1 MGCSSLTREDGQVKD
16 RLRNKRNAKRRSLEE
31 KNDGTVKE
39 NKIMP

>member
-16 RLRNKRNAKRRSLEE
+16 RLRNKRNAKRRSLE
-31 KNDGTVKE
+31 KNVGTVKE